1 MAHGA
6 HHHHHG
12 GEQSFD
18 WQAMADSVELDG
30 LIVLPLLDDVMKDVG
45 AHLHLS
51 EVQHVLDVGAGPG
64 VIAGALAAHMPRAR
78 VTAIDSSPEMLA
90 RAAERAGSTRVKK
103 RLSFVV
109 ADLDAPLPP
118 LEPAELIVASMVL
131 HHVADPVASLRR
143 LHELLVPGG
152 VLVMLE
158 FAGPPA
164 VLPPDDPMLQGGAW
178 TRLERAAAGVI
189 RERLGLDPWTLDWPS
204 MLTRAGYADVRDRTR
219 AAYHS
224 APLDTDGRR
233 WIAKH
238 VNRGLSMAGERIPAT
253 DLAPLQEL
261 ADSAPV
267 RRDLFLRAERR
278 VLMARRSL
286 F

>member
-1 MAHGA
+1 M
-6 HHHHHG
+6 
-12 GEQSFD
+12 
-18 WQAMADSVELDG
+18 
-30 LIVLPLLDDVMKDVG
+30 
-45 AHLHLS
+45 
-51 EVQHVLDVGAGPG
+51 
-64 VIAGALAAHMPRAR
+64 
-78 VTAIDSSPEMLA
+78 
-90 RAAERAGSTRVKK
+90 
-103 RLSFVV
+103 V
-109 ADLDAPLPP
+109 ADLDAPLPA

-131 HHVADPVASLRR
+131 HHVADPVAALRN
-143 LHELLVPGG
+143 LHDLLVPGG

-164 VLPPDDPMLQGGAW
+164 VLPPEDPMLQGGAW
-178 TRLERAAAGVI
+178 TRLEKAAAGVI

-219 AAYHS
+219 AAYHP
-224 APLDTDGRR
+224 APLDSDGRR

-238 VNRGLSMAGERIPAT
+238 VNRGLGMVGDRVPPA
-253 DLAPLQEL
+253 DLGPLQDL

-278 VLMARRSL
+278 VLLARRSL

>member
-1 MAHGA
+1 MAHEA
-6 HHHHHG
+6 HHHHG
-12 GEQSFD
+12 GEQGFD
-18 WQAMADSVELDG
+18 WQTMAESVELDG
-30 LIVLPLLDDVMKDVG
+30 LVVLPIIADVMKDV
-45 AHLHLS
+45 AQHLHLS

-64 VIAGALAAHMPRAR
+64 VIAAALAGHTPRAT
-78 VTAIDSSPEMLA
+78 VTAIDSSAEMLA

-118 LEPAELIVASMVL
+118 LDPAELIVASMVL
-131 HHVADPVASLRR
+131 HHVTDPVATLRR
-143 LHELLVPGG
+143 LYDLLVPGG

-178 TRLERAAAGVI
+178 TRLERAAAGVV

-204 MLTRAGYADVRDRTR
+204 MLTSAGYANVRDRTR
-219 AAYHS
+219 AAYHA

-238 VNRGLSMAGERIPAT
+238 INRGLSMAGDRIPAA

-278 VLMARRSL
+278 VLMARRAL